1 MMKGAM
7 RLALILGT
15 TLCVVL
21 VLRAGLGPILVLLAA
36 AGFRLL
42 WLVPLHALPLLLDVL
57 GWRTLLRAAGVAPAA
72 RAPVRLFLIASVR
85 EAVNRLLPVANVGG
99 EIVGIRMLCRLGGDA
114 PAIAASVVAEV
125 LLTIVSQLLFAAAGV
140 LILLQLTRSMA
151 RVSDLLLGLGL
162 ALPLVGALYMLLHRG
177 AVFGRFRRGVEAM
190 LDLPAQ
196 LRGLLEQAAALDA
209 SLRALLGQ
217 GVPLVATLGWQLAG
231 FVAGAIETW
240 LALRWLQHPVG
251 FGSALALESLTQA
264 IRHFIFVV
272 PAGLGIQEAGLVGF
286 GYLLGVGS
294 DASIALSLA
303 KRMREIL
310 FGVPALIYWQGFW
323 VFKGIGDGRSSD

>member
-1 MMKGAM
+1 MMKWAM
-7 RLALILGT
+7 HIALILGT
-15 TLCVVL
+15 TLCVAL
-21 VLRAGLGPILVLLAA
+21 VLREGLGPILVLLAA
-36 AGFRLL
+36 AGWRLL

-57 GWRTLLRAAGVAPAA
+57 GWRTLLRAAGVAPAR
-72 RAPVRLFLIASVR
+72 RAPGRLFVIAAVR

-99 EIVGIRMLCRLGGDA
+99 EIVGIRMLCRNGAEA

-125 LLTIVSQLLFAAAGV
+125 LLTIISQLLFAAAG
-140 LILLQLTRSMA
+140 LLLLLHLSGSMA
-151 RVSDLLLGLGL
+151 MVSDLLLGFGL
-162 ALPLVGALYMLLHRG
+162 ALLLVGALYMLLHRG
-177 AVFGRFRRGVEAM
+177 SLFERLRRAVAAM
-190 LDLPAQ
+190 LDLPAH
-196 LRGLLEQAAALDA
+196 LRGLLDQAAALDA
-209 SLRALLGQ
+209 SLRNVLGQ
-217 GVPLVATLGWQLAG
+217 GAPLVATVGWQLAG

-286 GYLLGVGS
+286 GDLLGLGN

-310 FGVPALIYWQGFW
+310 FGVPALVYWQGSW
-323 VFKGIGDGRSSD
+323 VFKGIGDVRSSD

>member
-1 MMKGAM
+1 MMKWVM
-7 RLALILGT
+7 RGALILGT

-21 VLRAGLGPILVLLAA
+21 VLRGGVGPILVLLAA
-36 AGFRLL
+36 AGWRLL
-42 WLVPLHALPLLLDVL
+42 WLVPLHALPLMLDVL
-57 GWRTLLRAAGVAPAA
+57 GWRTLLRAAGVAAA
-72 RAPVRLFLIASVR
+72 QRSPGRLFVIAAVR

-99 EIVGIRMLCRLGGDA
+99 EIVGIRLLCRNGANA

-125 LLTIVSQLLFAAAGV
+125 LLTIISQLLFAGIGV
-140 LILLQLTRSMA
+140 LILLHLTGSMA
-151 RVSDLLLGLGL
+151 RVSDLLVGLGL

-177 AVFGRFRRGVEAM
+177 SVFERFRRGVEGM

-196 LRGLLEQAAALDA
+196 LRGLLGQAAALDGC
-209 SLRALLGQ
+209 LRQLLGHGAALL
-217 GVPLVATLGWQLAG
+217 ATLGWQLAG
-231 FVAGAIETW
+231 FLAGAIETW
-240 LALRWLQHPVG
+240 LALRWLQHPVD
-251 FGSALALESLTQA
+251 FGTALVLESLTQA

-286 GYLLGVGS
+286 GYLLGLGN

-310 FGVPALIYWQGFW
+310 FGVPALVYWQGLW
-323 VFKGIGDGRSSD
+323 VFKGIGDVRSSD